1 MYESKVVVEKTQMF
15 KICNRIEEEVERVF
29 QIDRDEAERRKNQ
42 LKNNPMEGLTGPVT
56 TAEPMAKPSMLMGS
70 TAISF
75 SHHNPRFT
83 TAESRMK
90 EQYRT
95 SCTLGLLGQ
104 HKHETFKC

>member
-29 QIDRDEAERRKNQ
+29 QIDRDEAERVRKQ
-42 LKNNPMEGLTGPVT
+42 LKNNPMEALTGPTVA
-56 TAEPMAKPSMLMGS
+56 AEPMPKPSMLVGS
-70 TAISF
+70 TALSF

-95 SCTLGLLGQ
+95 SCNLDLLGQ
-104 HKHETFKC
+104 HMHETFKC